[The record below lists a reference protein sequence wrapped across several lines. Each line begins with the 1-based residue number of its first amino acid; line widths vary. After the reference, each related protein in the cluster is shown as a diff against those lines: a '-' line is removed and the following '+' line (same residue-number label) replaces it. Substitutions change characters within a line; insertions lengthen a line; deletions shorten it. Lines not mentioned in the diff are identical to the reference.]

1 MSIPT
6 ISNSTAAASDSR
18 SAVKSSSSQ
27 TAAGSAAGS
36 RTASDQGNSTQA
48 RTDAVS
54 ISTQAADLQ
63 ALEARIRDLPDVDSG
78 RITELREK
86 ISSGQYNVDSGRL
99 ADRILAFEK
108 SF

>member
-6 ISNSTAAASDSR
+6 ISNSTAATSDSR
-18 SAVKSSSSQ
+18 SAVKTSSGQS
-27 TAAGSAAGS
+27 AAGSAASS
-36 RTASDQGNSTQA
+36 RPASDQSGITQA

-78 RITELREK
+78 RVTELRDK